1 MANKKFETLDG
12 INSNGAVTVANTLTV
27 SGNLA
32 VNTSTLVVNVS
43 ANNVGV
49 NTAPTSIYAL
59 DVNGNMR
66 ATSYF
71 GNGSQLTGLT
81 ADNANTVGGISASQ
95 FLRSDIA
102 DAYESGSI
110 LSISNNSTFAV
121 TSGSVRIN
129 TNQGFG
135 FGTGS
140 DVLFSYNGTRLNVTG
155 GDVSFDNNTLFID
168 VSGNNVGVNTAPA
181 AAYALDVSGAMRAT
195 SFVGD
200 GSGLTN
206 VSTVGGGNADTVGG
220 LSASQFLRSDT
231 TDTHTSGTLI
241 INSSGVRVNTNVGL
255 RFGTSSNFTF
265 LFDGSKLNASGSN
278 VAIDTST
285 LFVNA
290 VNKRVGIGT
299 TNPAR
304 TLDVNGAVGATTYF
318 GDGSNLTGIVTGGGN
333 ADTLDGLDSSVFLR
347 SNVEDLHNGGTLI
360 FSSGSLGL
368 RMNDNIPLRFGTGSD
383 IQFNYNGTQLNVTGG
398 DIVSSGKITGNTIG
412 IGSAIFTYS
421 PSTTVQDF
429 YTNQPR
435 IGLTDPSTN
444 ISINGKISA
453 GVIGANNFVCLRNQF
468 GEGGEIAFI
477 KGTGGRGAFIDLDS
491 SNNFRVISDSAN
503 IIFQTATNTVAG
515 RFNGTNLTITGN
527 IIGNGSIRAKQGG
540 SSIDNSSAGFTFQN
554 DADTGM
560 FNVNTSQDSG
570 TLTFKCNNSDKFIIN
585 GVNNTISAL
594 VANFN
599 VTGTVTSSS
608 DERLKDDI
616 ETLDGSKVYSM
627 RGVSYTKDGVA
638 GSGVIAQEMQS
649 IAPEL
654 VISDGE
660 YLSVAYG
667 NLVGY
672 LIESVKLLKSQVD
685 SLQQQ
690 VNDLST

>member
-49 NTAPTSIYAL
+49 NTAPNSIYAL
-59 DVNGNMR
+59 DVNGSMR

-71 GNGSQLTGLT
+71 GDGSQLIGLT

-102 DAYESGSI
+102 DVYESGST

-155 GDVSFDNNTLFID
+155 GDVSFDNNTLFVD
-168 VSGNNVGVNTAPA
+168 VSGNNVGVNTVPA
-181 AAYALDVSGAMRAT
+181 SAYALDVSGAMRAT

-206 VSTVGGGNADTVGG
+206 VSTVSGGDADTVGG

-231 TDTHTSGTLI
+231 SDTHTSGTLI
-241 INSSGVRVNTNVGL
+241 INSIGVRVNDNVGL
-255 RFGTSSNFTF
+255 RFGTGSDFTF
-265 LFDGSKLNASGSN
+265 LFDGNKLNASGAN

-285 LFVNA
+285 LFVDA
-290 VNKRVGIGT
+290 VNNRVGIGR
-299 TNPAR
+299 TNPSR
-304 TLDVNGAVGATTYF
+304 TLEVNGAVGATTYY

-398 DIVSSGKITGNTIG
+398 DIVSSGKIAGNTIG
-412 IGSAIFTYS
+412 IGSGTFIYGTSTVTDVYS
-421 PSTTVQDF
+421 
-429 YTNQPR
+429 NQPR
-435 IGLTDPSTN
+435 IGLSDSSTN
-444 ISINGKISA
+444 ISINGIITAGTLSA
-453 GVIGANNFVCLRNQF
+453 NSVICTRNAG
-468 GEGGEIAFI
+468 GEGGQITFI
-477 KGTGGRGAFIDLDS
+477 KGTGGTGGFVDLDS
-491 SNNFRVISDSAN
+491 GSNLRVVTTGAN
-503 IIFQTATNTVAG
+503 IYFQTATNTIAG
-515 RFNGTNLTITGN
+515 RFNGINLTVA
-527 IIGNGSIRAKQGG
+527 GS
-540 SSIDNSSAGFTFQN
+540 
-554 DADTGM
+554 
-560 FNVNTSQDSG
+560 
-570 TLTFKCNNSDKFIIN
+570 
-585 GVNNTISAL
+585 
-594 VANFN
+594 
-599 VTGTVTSSS
+599 VTQFS
-608 DERLKDDI
+608 DERLKENI
-616 ETLDGSKVYSM
+616 ATLDGSKVYSM
-627 RGVSYTKDGVA
+627 RGVSYTKNGVS
-638 GSGVIAQEMQS
+638 GSGVIAQEMQL

-654 VISDGE
+654 VIDDGE

-672 LIESVKLLKSQVD
+672 LIESVKLLKQQVD

-690 VNDLST
+690 VNDLSP